1 MILGVKM
8 PNFNDI
14 IGQDQI
20 RDHFRTA
27 IEQNKVSH
35 AYILCGEKY
44 SGKKYIA
51 NIFAAALLCESEG
64 EVPCGKCHSC
74 SQALSANN
82 PDIIYVTHEKP
93 NVIGVDDIR
102 TQVNQD
108 INIRPYAGRKK
119 IYIID
124 EAEKMNQQA
133 QNAILKTFE
142 EPPEYGVIL
151 LLVTNAN
158 VLLPTILSRA
168 VMLNMKPVSD
178 TLIKKYLMEEVKIP
192 DYRAD
197 MCVAFSRGNL
207 GKARLL
213 SENEDFDNLRKDVVF
228 ALKNVK
234 NMDIAD
240 LSLCVKKAAE
250 YKGDI
255 EDYFDIIM
263 VWYRDVCL
271 YKSTGDSDGLIFTEE
286 LQYIKKVALS
296 SSFENISRIF
306 EAVEIAGRRLKANVN
321 FELTIELLFLAMQE
335 N

>member
-1 MILGVKM
+1 MILGVAM

-142 EPPEYGVIL
+142 EPPEYAVIL

-178 TLIKKYLMEEVKIP
+178 KLIKKYLMEEVKIP

-197 MCVAFSRGNL
+197 VCVAFSRGNL

-234 NMDIAD
+234 SMDIAD
-240 LSLCVKKAAE
+240 LSVCVKKAAE

-286 LQYIKKVALS
+286 LQYIKKVAFS
-296 SSFENISRIF
+296 TGFENISKIF
-306 EAVEIAGRRLKANVN
+306 EAVEVARRRLKANVN